1 MRRSDFLPFPDKFT
15 AGGKLWKFYFA
26 ETAADSC
33 GRRIVTALIA
43 GRRCAGYGEKIT
55 VIVPSGV
62 TKIEVRYEENETAQE
77 EAKGAKDIRL
87 DGVIIPEPCYL
98 AALKHAVATGSISI
112 SIVQRRLSVG
122 YPKAGKIIEWMEDN
136 GFISAFSGSVAR
148 KVYLTREQLEKLSG
162 KAD

>member
-1 MRRSDFLPFPDKFT
+1 MEILFCRNCRRQLREEDRYCP
-15 AGGKLWKFYFA
+15 YCR
-26 ETAADSC
+26 EEV
-33 GRRIVTALIA
+33 R
-43 GRRCAGYGEKIT
+43 GYGEKIT